1 MQALLYRSILLTN
14 KRGNSFKK
22 QKELSLSVLK
32 PNNEIYNMKII
43 FDPQKQEVSLEIS
56 VFTGVAN
63 REAITVKQSSLALK
77 AFTISKYHL
86 NR

>member
-1 MQALLYRSILLTN
+1 METRL
-14 KRGNSFKK
+14 KK

-32 PNNEIYNMKII
+32 PNNEIYNIKII

-77 AFTISKYHL
+77 TFTINKYH
-86 NR
+86 RR